1 MTDIWKLASTENL
14 TSAQE
19 EFITWYWRR
28 WMPVIADK
36 LYWGEPTRYHKLPV
50 DTCKI
55 ARKDENEEEVL
66 EDKVLVTVTSEAF
79 GWLVYANC
87 REKWLRYFEYKKQH
101 GKNAEIPKTGDA
113 AIPFKGKFTDSK
125 LGQVKYGGWSD
136 EGYSYFEQYK
146 TELKTF
152 RRMDKAADYA
162 TMKKV
167 LNLVRTEMGI
177 TGDGTKKR
185 KRKSKGGRDAPAQK
199 KAAITIEDE

>member
-1 MTDIWKLASTENL
+1 MLLIVPLLYPKLFPYFTQNSNHLPVIFPSYTEWWETHDESLPSLEKMTDIWKLASTENL

-19 EFITWYWRR
+19 EFITWYWKR
-28 WMPVIADK
+28 WLPVIADT

-87 REKWLRYFEYKKQH
+87 REKWLRTFEYKKQH

-113 AIPFKGKFTDSK
+113 AIPFKAKFTYSK
-125 LGQVKYGGWSD
+125 LGQVKCMEVGPMKVTAILSN
-136 EGYSYFEQYK
+136 
-146 TELKTF
+146 TRLKL
-152 RRMDKAADYA
+152 R
-162 TMKKV
+162 
-167 LNLVRTEMGI
+167 LPQNGQ
-177 TGDGTKKR
+177 GC
-185 KRKSKGGRDAPAQK
+185 
-199 KAAITIEDE
+199 